1 MRSGDPEIV
10 SKLLQQNSG
19 VLDIKS
25 KNGRSPLHT
34 ASIHGNLECIKII
47 LSYTTQPIFY
57 LTSRDSCGST
67 PVMDSVRGGHLQ
79 VMEYLSQIHPESIN
93 TQDSLGRNVLHIA
106 SHCGQHLIVENLI
119 SQHRMNV
126 NDDSSPT
133 SPLHWAAKEGQVQV
147 VELLLKLGANRKKRD
162 HCRRTPLALA
172 IGGW

>member
-10 SKLLQQNSG
+10 AKLLQLNSG
-19 VLDIKS
+19 ALDIKS

-34 ASIHGNLECIKII
+34 ASIHGNLECIKI
-47 LSYTTQPIFY
+47 LLNHTTQPIFY

-67 PVMDSVRGGHLQ
+67 PVMDAVRGGHLQ
-79 VMEYLSQIHPESIN
+79 VMEYLSQIHPESIY
-93 TQDSLGRNVLHIA
+93 TQDSLLCNCLHIA
-106 SHCGQHLIVENLI
+106 SHSGHQLLVENLI
-119 SQHRMNV
+119 SLHGMNV

-133 SPLHWAAKEGQVQV
+133 SPLHWAAKEGQVEV